1 MLNYVPKW
9 PLCVHILSAI
19 ICLACSSF
27 YHLFFVKNEYL
38 RGLLLRL
45 DIGGINILI
54 CGSTY
59 SVIFYP
65 FACGEVLFARN
76 CFAVLVTITGL
87 CNFGISFSEK
97 FTKPEYKGLR
107 VVMFGLLIAVCAT
120 TFLYLNFVADSD

>member
-1 MLNYVPKW
+1 MLNYVSKW
-9 PLCVHILSAI
+9 PLCIHLLSAI
-19 ICLACSSF
+19 FCLACSSF

-65 FACGEVLFARN
+65 FACNEVIFTRN
-76 CFAVLVTITGL
+76 CFAVLVTVAGIL
-87 CNFGISFSEK
+87 NFGVSFSEK
-97 FTKPEYKGLR
+97 FTKPEYKVLR
-107 VVMFGLLIAVCAT
+107 VVMFGLLISTCAT
-120 TFLYLNFVADSD
+120 VFIVLDFTE